1 MPAFRSQKTLL
12 TLAVALSAIAVHA
25 HADSFNRIASFG
37 VIHNLPEGTEQS
49 QETSPEIIAASEDG
63 NTLVYS
69 DSPFEALGFVDIT
82 DAKKPVAGGI
92 VKLDGEP
99 TSVAI
104 TGQTVLAGVNTSE
117 SYSKPSGYLLALGL
131 KERDELVR
139 CDLGGQ
145 PDSVAVSKDGR
156 YVAVA
161 IENERDEDLNDGELP
176 QLPAGWVTIVPV
188 KNGLPQCDKMTKV
201 DMTGLAEI
209 GATDPEPEFVDINNL
224 GEIVVTMQENN
235 WMAVI
240 DRNGKVI
247 SEFDAG
253 LVTLEGID
261 NKKDGKL
268 NMVDTIENV
277 RREPDAVKWIGNDHF
292 ATANEGDYKHEAPGQ
307 AKRGGSRG
315 WTIFNKNGSVVYES
329 GSSYERAL
337 ASTGYWP
344 EKRAEKK
351 GVEPE
356 SVEVAIYG
364 DTRYI
369 FVGAERANA
378 IGVYKANDLSNPELV
393 TILPTGIGP
402 EGLVAIPERNL
413 FISANEVDKE
423 KSVTIYSL
431 D

>member
-1 MPAFRSQKTLL
+1 MIKIILAGLLASTAFVSTVNADFKEIGKFGTPANNP
-12 TLAVALSAIAVHA
+12 SA
-25 HADSFNRIASFG
+25 
-37 VIHNLPEGTEQS
+37 E
-49 QETSPEIIAASEDG
+49 ETSAEIIAATADG
-63 NTLVYS
+63 MKLVYS
-69 DSPFEALGFVDIT
+69 DSPANALGMIDIT
-82 DAKKPVAGGI
+82 DPANPKPLGSMDLG
-92 VKLDGEP
+92 GEP

-104 TGQTVLAGVNTSE
+104 KNGQAFVGINTSLNYVE
-117 SYSKPSGYLLALGL
+117 PSGHLLIVDLDSG
-131 KERDELVR
+131 KEVTKVE
-139 CDLGGQ
+139 LGGQ
-145 PDSVAVSKDGR
+145 PDSVAVSPDGTF
-156 YVAVA
+156 VAIA
-161 IENERDEDLNDGELP
+161 IENERNEDINDEKIP
-176 QLPAGWVTIVPV
+176 QLPGGFVAIVNLADNSVTKADLVGFSTIAP
-188 KNGLPQCDKMTKV
+188 N
-201 DMTGLAEI
+201 
-209 GATDPEPEFVDINNL
+209 DPEPEFVDINNL

-253 LVTLEGID
+253 LVTLVGID

-268 NMVDTIENV
+268 NMTDSIENV

-337 ASTGYWP
+337 AAAGYWP

-351 GVEPE
+351 GEEPE
-356 SVEVAIYG
+356 SDEVAIYG

-378 IGVYKANDLSNPELV
+378 IGVYKANDLKNPELV
-393 TILPTGIGP
+393 SILPTGVGP
-402 EGLVAIPERNL
+402 EGLVAIPQRNL

-423 KSVTIYSL
+423 RSVTIYSL

>member
-1 MPAFRSQKTLL
+1 MIKFILAGLLASTAIVNIANADFSEIGKFGTPANNP
-12 TLAVALSAIAVHA
+12 SA
-25 HADSFNRIASFG
+25 
-37 VIHNLPEGTEQS
+37 E
-49 QETSPEIIAASEDG
+49 ETSAEIIAATADG
-63 NTLVYS
+63 MKLVYS
-69 DSPFEALGFVDIT
+69 DSPANALGMIDIT
-82 DAKKPVAGGI
+82 DPTNPKPLGSMDLG
-92 VKLDGEP
+92 GEP

-104 TGQTVLAGVNTSE
+104 KNGQAYVGINTSKNYVE
-117 SYSKPSGYLLALGL
+117 PSGHLLVVDLASG
-131 KERDELVR
+131 KEVTKVE
-139 CDLGGQ
+139 LGGQ
-145 PDSVAVSKDGR
+145 PDSVAVSPDGTF
-156 YVAVA
+156 VAVA
-161 IENERDEDLNDGELP
+161 IENERNEDINDEKIP
-176 QLPAGWVTIVPV
+176 QLPGGFVAIVNLADNSVTKADLVGFSTIAP
-188 KNGLPQCDKMTKV
+188 N
-201 DMTGLAEI
+201 
-209 GATDPEPEFVDINNL
+209 DPEPEFVDINNL

-253 LVTLEGID
+253 LVTLVGID
-261 NKKDGKL
+261 NKEDGKL
-268 NMVDTIENV
+268 NMVDSIENV
-277 RREPDAVKWIGNDHF
+277 RREPDAVKWIDDDHF

-337 ASTGYWP
+337 ASAGYWP
-344 EKRAEKK
+344 ESRAEKK

>member
-1 MPAFRSQKTLL
+1 MIKFILAGLLASTAIVNIANADFSEIGKFGTPANNP
-12 TLAVALSAIAVHA
+12 SA
-25 HADSFNRIASFG
+25 
-37 VIHNLPEGTEQS
+37 E
-49 QETSPEIIAASEDG
+49 ETSAEIIAATADG
-63 NTLVYS
+63 MKLVYS
-69 DSPFEALGFVDIT
+69 DSPANALGMIDIT
-82 DAKKPVAGGI
+82 DPANPKPLGSMDLG
-92 VKLDGEP
+92 GEP

-104 TGQTVLAGVNTSE
+104 KNGKAYVGINTSKNYVE
-117 SYSKPSGYLLALGL
+117 PSGHLLVVDLASG
-131 KERDELVR
+131 KEVTKVE
-139 CDLGGQ
+139 LGGQ
-145 PDSVAVSKDGR
+145 PDSVAVSPDGTF
-156 YVAVA
+156 VAVA
-161 IENERDEDLNDGELP
+161 IENERNEDINDEKIP
-176 QLPAGWVTIVPV
+176 QLPGGFVAIVNLADNSVTKADLVGFSTIAP
-188 KNGLPQCDKMTKV
+188 N
-201 DMTGLAEI
+201 
-209 GATDPEPEFVDINNL
+209 DPEPEFVDINNL

-277 RREPDAVKWIGNDHF
+277 RREPDAVKWIDNDHF

-315 WTIFNKNGSVVYES
+315 WTIFNKDGSVVYES

-337 ASTGYWP
+337 ASAGYWP
-344 EKRAEKK
+344 ENRAEKK

>member
-1 MPAFRSQKTLL
+1 MIKLILAGLLASTAFVSTVNADFKEIGKFGTPANNPG
-12 TLAVALSAIAVHA
+12 A
-25 HADSFNRIASFG
+25 
-37 VIHNLPEGTEQS
+37 E
-49 QETSPEIIAASEDG
+49 ETSAEIIAATADG
-63 NTLVYS
+63 MKLVYS
-69 DSPFEALGFVDIT
+69 DSPANALGMIDIT
-82 DAKKPVAGGI
+82 DPANPKPLGSMDLG
-92 VKLDGEP
+92 GEP

-104 TGQTVLAGVNTSE
+104 KNGKAYVGINTSKNFVE
-117 SYSKPSGYLLALGL
+117 PSGHLLVVDLASG
-131 KERDELVR
+131 KEVTKVE
-139 CDLGGQ
+139 LGGQ
-145 PDSVAVSKDGR
+145 PDSVAVSPDGTF
-156 YVAVA
+156 VAVA
-161 IENERDEDLNDGELP
+161 IENERNEDINDEKIP
-176 QLPAGWVTIVPV
+176 QLPGGFVAIVNLADNSVIKADLVGFSTIAP
-188 KNGLPQCDKMTKV
+188 N
-201 DMTGLAEI
+201 
-209 GATDPEPEFVDINNL
+209 DPEPEFVDINNL

-253 LVTLEGID
+253 LVTLVGVD

-268 NMVDTIENV
+268 NMADSIENV
-277 RREPDAVKWIGNDHF
+277 RREPDAVKWISDDHF

-315 WTIFNKNGSVVYES
+315 WTIFNKDGSVVYES

-337 ASTGYWP
+337 ASAGYWP
-344 EKRAEKK
+344 ENRAEKK

>member
-1 MPAFRSQKTLL
+1 MIKFILAGLLASTAIVNIANADFSEIGKFGTPANNP
-12 TLAVALSAIAVHA
+12 SA
-25 HADSFNRIASFG
+25 
-37 VIHNLPEGTEQS
+37 E
-49 QETSPEIIAASEDG
+49 ETSAEIIAATADG
-63 NTLVYS
+63 MKLVYS
-69 DSPFEALGFVDIT
+69 DSPANALGMIDIT
-82 DAKKPVAGGI
+82 DPANPKPLGSMSLG
-92 VKLDGEP
+92 GEP

-104 TGQTVLAGVNTSE
+104 KNGKAYVGINTSPD
-117 SYSKPSGYLLALGL
+117 YVKPSGHLLVIDLASG
-131 KERDELVR
+131 KEVTKIE
-139 CDLGGQ
+139 LGGQ
-145 PDSVAVSKDGR
+145 PDSVAVSPDGTF
-156 YVAVA
+156 VAVA
-161 IENERDEDLNDGELP
+161 IENERNEDINDEKIP
-176 QLPAGWVTIVPV
+176 QLPGGFVAIVNLADNSVTKADLVGFSTIAP
-188 KNGLPQCDKMTKV
+188 N
-201 DMTGLAEI
+201 
-209 GATDPEPEFVDINNL
+209 DPEPEFVDINNL

-240 DRNGKVI
+240 DRNGNVI

-253 LVTLEGID
+253 LVTLKGID

-337 ASTGYWP
+337 ASAGYWP
-344 EKRAEKK
+344 ENRAEKK

>member
-1 MPAFRSQKTLL
+1 MIKFILAGLLASTAFVSTVNADFKEIGNFGTPANNPG
-12 TLAVALSAIAVHA
+12 A
-25 HADSFNRIASFG
+25 
-37 VIHNLPEGTEQS
+37 E
-49 QETSPEIIAASEDG
+49 ETSAEIISATADG
-63 NTLVYS
+63 MKLVYS
-69 DSPFEALGFVDIT
+69 DSPANALGMIDIT
-82 DAKKPVAGGI
+82 DPANPKPLGSMSLG
-92 VKLDGEP
+92 GEP

-104 TGQTVLAGVNTSE
+104 KNGKAYVGINTSPD
-117 SYSKPSGYLLALGL
+117 YVKPSGHLLVIDLASG
-131 KERDELVR
+131 KEVSKVQ
-139 CDLGGQ
+139 LGGQ
-145 PDSVAVSKDGR
+145 PDSVAVSPDGTF
-156 YVAVA
+156 VAVA
-161 IENERDEDLNDGELP
+161 IENERNEDINDEKIP
-176 QLPAGWVTIVPV
+176 QLPGGFVAIVNLADNSVAKADLVGFSTIAP
-188 KNGLPQCDKMTKV
+188 N
-201 DMTGLAEI
+201 
-209 GATDPEPEFVDINNL
+209 DPEPEFVDINNL

-240 DRNGKVI
+240 DRNGNVI

-253 LVTLEGID
+253 LVTLVGID
-261 NKKDGKL
+261 NKKDGQL
-268 NMVDTIENV
+268 NMSDSIENV

-315 WTIFNKNGSVVYES
+315 WTIFNKDGSVVYES

-337 ASTGYWP
+337 ASAGYWP
-344 EKRAEKK
+344 ESRAEKK

-369 FVGAERANA
+369 FIGAERANA

-413 FISANEVDKE
+413 FVSANEVDKE

>member
-1 MPAFRSQKTLL
+1 MIKFILAGLLASTAIVNIANADFSEIGKFGTPANNP
-12 TLAVALSAIAVHA
+12 SA
-25 HADSFNRIASFG
+25 
-37 VIHNLPEGTEQS
+37 E
-49 QETSPEIIAASEDG
+49 ETSAEIIAATADG
-63 NTLVYS
+63 MKLVYS
-69 DSPFEALGFVDIT
+69 DSPANALGMIDIT
-82 DAKKPVAGGI
+82 DPANPKPLGSMDLG
-92 VKLDGEP
+92 GEP

-104 TGQTVLAGVNTSE
+104 KNGQAYVGINTSKNYVE
-117 SYSKPSGYLLALGL
+117 PSGHLLVVDLASG
-131 KERDELVR
+131 KEVTKIE
-139 CDLGGQ
+139 LGGQ
-145 PDSVAVSKDGR
+145 PDSVAVSPDGTF
-156 YVAVA
+156 VAVA
-161 IENERDEDLNDGELP
+161 IENERNEDINDEKIP
-176 QLPAGWVTIVPV
+176 QLPGGFVAIVNLADNSVNKADLVGFSTIAP
-188 KNGLPQCDKMTKV
+188 N
-201 DMTGLAEI
+201 
-209 GATDPEPEFVDINNL
+209 DPEPEFVDINNL

-253 LVTLEGID
+253 LVTLVGID
-261 NKKDGKL
+261 NKEDGKL
-268 NMVDTIENV
+268 NMVDSIENV
-277 RREPDAVKWIGNDHF
+277 RREPDAVKWIDNDHF

-337 ASTGYWP
+337 ASAGYWP
-344 EKRAEKK
+344 ESRAEKK

>member
-1 MPAFRSQKTLL
+1 MIKFILAGLLASTAIVNTANADFSEIGKFGTPANNP
-12 TLAVALSAIAVHA
+12 SA
-25 HADSFNRIASFG
+25 
-37 VIHNLPEGTEQS
+37 E
-49 QETSPEIIAASEDG
+49 ETSAEIIAATADG
-63 NTLVYS
+63 MKLVYS
-69 DSPFEALGFVDIT
+69 DSPANALGMIDIT
-82 DAKKPVAGGI
+82 DPANPKPLGSMDLG
-92 VKLDGEP
+92 GEP

-104 TGQTVLAGVNTSE
+104 KNGQAYVGINTSKNYVE
-117 SYSKPSGYLLALGL
+117 PSGHLLVIDLASE
-131 KERDELVR
+131 KEVAKVE
-139 CDLGGQ
+139 LGGQ
-145 PDSVAVSKDGR
+145 PDSVAVSPDGTF
-156 YVAVA
+156 VAVA
-161 IENERDEDLNDGELP
+161 IENERNEDINDEKIP
-176 QLPAGWVTIVPV
+176 QLPGGFVAIVNLADNSVTKADLVGFSTIAP
-188 KNGLPQCDKMTKV
+188 N
-201 DMTGLAEI
+201 
-209 GATDPEPEFVDINNL
+209 DPEPEFVDINNL

-277 RREPDAVKWIGNDHF
+277 RREPDAVKWIDNDHF

-315 WTIFNKNGSVVYES
+315 WTIFNKDGSVVYES

-337 ASTGYWP
+337 ASAGYWP
-344 EKRAEKK
+344 ENRAEKK

>member
-1 MPAFRSQKTLL
+1 MIKFILAGLLASTAIVNIANADFSDIGKFGTPANNP
-12 TLAVALSAIAVHA
+12 SA
-25 HADSFNRIASFG
+25 
-37 VIHNLPEGTEQS
+37 E
-49 QETSPEIIAASEDG
+49 ETSAEIIAATADG
-63 NTLVYS
+63 MKLVYS
-69 DSPFEALGFVDIT
+69 DSPANALGMIDIT
-82 DAKKPVAGGI
+82 DPANPKPLGSMDLG
-92 VKLDGEP
+92 GEP

-104 TGQTVLAGVNTSE
+104 KNGKAYVGINTSKNYVE
-117 SYSKPSGYLLALGL
+117 PSGHLLVVDLASG
-131 KERDELVR
+131 KEVTKVE
-139 CDLGGQ
+139 LGGQ
-145 PDSVAVSKDGR
+145 PDSVAVSPDGTF
-156 YVAVA
+156 VAVA
-161 IENERDEDLNDGELP
+161 IENERNEDINDEKIP
-176 QLPAGWVTIVPV
+176 QLPGGFVAIVNLADNSVNKADLVGFSTIAP
-188 KNGLPQCDKMTKV
+188 N
-201 DMTGLAEI
+201 
-209 GATDPEPEFVDINNL
+209 DPEPEFVDINNL

-277 RREPDAVKWIGNDHF
+277 RREPDAVKWIDNDHF

-315 WTIFNKNGSVVYES
+315 WTIFNKDGSVVYES

-337 ASTGYWP
+337 ASAGYWP
-344 EKRAEKK
+344 ENRAEKK

>member
-1 MPAFRSQKTLL
+1 MIKFILAGLLASTALVSTVNADFKEIGNFGTPANNPG
-12 TLAVALSAIAVHA
+12 A
-25 HADSFNRIASFG
+25 
-37 VIHNLPEGTEQS
+37 E
-49 QETSPEIIAASEDG
+49 ETSAEIIAATSDG
-63 NTLVYS
+63 MKLVYS
-69 DSPFEALGFVDIT
+69 DSPANALGMIDIT
-82 DAKKPVAGGI
+82 DPSNPKPLGSMSLG
-92 VKLDGEP
+92 GEP

-104 TGQTVLAGVNTSE
+104 KNGKAYVGINTSPD
-117 SYSKPSGYLLALGL
+117 YVKPSGHLLVIDLASE
-131 KERDELVR
+131 KEVAKVE
-139 CDLGGQ
+139 LGGQ
-145 PDSVAVSKDGR
+145 PDSVAVSPDGTF
-156 YVAVA
+156 VAVA
-161 IENERDEDLNDGELP
+161 IENERNEDINDEKIP
-176 QLPAGWVTIVPV
+176 QLPGGFVAIVNLADNSVTKADLVGFSNIAP
-188 KNGLPQCDKMTKV
+188 N
-201 DMTGLAEI
+201 
-209 GATDPEPEFVDINNL
+209 DPEPEFVDINNL

-240 DRNGKVI
+240 DRNGNVI

-253 LVTLEGID
+253 LVTLVGVD

-268 NMVDTIENV
+268 NMSDSIENV

-315 WTIFNKNGSVVYES
+315 WTIFNKDGSVVYES

-337 ASTGYWP
+337 ASAGYWP
-344 EKRAEKK
+344 ENRAEKK

-413 FISANEVDKE
+413 FVSANEVDKE

>member
-1 MPAFRSQKTLL
+1 MIKFI
-12 TLAVALSAIAVHA
+12 LAGRLASTAIANTA
-25 HADSFNRIASFG
+25 NADFSEIG
-37 VIHNLPEGTEQS
+37 KCGTPANNPSAE
-49 QETSPEIIAASEDG
+49 ETSAEIIAATADG
-63 NTLVYS
+63 MKLVYS
-69 DSPFEALGFVDIT
+69 DSPANALGMIDIT
-82 DAKKPVAGGI
+82 DPANPKPLGSMDLG
-92 VKLDGEP
+92 GEP

-104 TGQTVLAGVNTSE
+104 KNGKAYVGINTSKNYVE
-117 SYSKPSGYLLALGL
+117 PSGHLLVVDLASG
-131 KERDELVR
+131 KEVTKVE
-139 CDLGGQ
+139 LGGQ
-145 PDSVAVSKDGR
+145 PDSVAVSPDGTF
-156 YVAVA
+156 VAVA
-161 IENERDEDLNDGELP
+161 IENERNEDINDEKIP
-176 QLPAGWVTIVPV
+176 QLPGGFVAIVNLADNSVNKADLVGFSTIAP
-188 KNGLPQCDKMTKV
+188 N
-201 DMTGLAEI
+201 
-209 GATDPEPEFVDINNL
+209 DPEPEFVDINNL

-277 RREPDAVKWIGNDHF
+277 RREPDAVKWIDNDHF

-315 WTIFNKNGSVVYES
+315 WTIFNKDGSVVYES

-337 ASTGYWP
+337 ASAGYWP
-344 EKRAEKK
+344 ENRAEKK

-423 KSVTIYSL
+423 NSVTIYSL